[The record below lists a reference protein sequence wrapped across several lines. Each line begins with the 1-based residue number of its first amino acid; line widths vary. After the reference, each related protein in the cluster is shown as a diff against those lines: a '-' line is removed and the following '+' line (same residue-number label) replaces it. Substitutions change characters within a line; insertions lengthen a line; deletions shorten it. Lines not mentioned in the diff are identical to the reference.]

1 MRGPMRNAFLYL
13 FIFMAGGVITWGL
26 LRTFAR
32 TEESREEHARRN
44 ALALLERPPSPANI
58 PETPLVTAAAK
69 IEPAVVNIDTLAERT
84 FRGIDLFGQPQTR
97 SILTQ
102 GKGSG
107 VIITP
112 DGYIVTNSHVIE
124 GAAIIRVTMVDGRKY
139 QGRVVG
145 SDPAVDLAVVKI
157 DARDLPAAE
166 LGDSDKLKVGEYVLA
181 IGYPLG
187 FGTTV
192 THGIV
197 SATDRRNLEVAEG
210 RVLRQAIQTD
220 APINRGN
227 SGGAL
232 ANMKGQLVGINTAI
246 ASQGGGGNIG
256 IGFAIPINAARNVI
270 KDLIAKGRTGN
281 AQPSEPF
288 IGIVGTELGP
298 DRAVELGLPSA
309 QGVVVVEVYPLSPAE
324 SAGLK
329 RGDIIVAID
338 GKAITSMEELRT
350 AVRTHRFGEQ
360 VRLRLMRGDGSTE
373 EVKVTVGARP
383 QAPSP

>member
-1 MRGPMRNAFLYL
+1 MRKAFPYL
-13 FIFMAGGVITWGL
+13 IIFAIGGVLTWVL
-26 LRTFAR
+26 LRTLVW
-32 TEESREEHARRN
+32 TGESREERAQRN
-44 ALALLERPPSPANI
+44 ALAILDRPPIPANI
-58 PETPLVTAAAK
+58 LDNPLVTAAAK

-84 FRGIDLFGQPQTR
+84 FRGIDFFGQPQTR

-112 DGYIVTNSHVIE
+112 DGYIVTNNHVIE
-124 GAAIIRVTMVDGRKY
+124 GAAIIRVTMVDGKKY
-139 QGRVVG
+139 QGRVIG

-166 LGDSDKLKVGEYVLA
+166 LGDSDRLKVGEYVLA

-232 ANMKGQLVGINTAI
+232 ANIKGQLVGINTAI

-256 IGFAIPINAARNVI
+256 IGFAIPINAARNVL
-270 KDLIAKGRTGN
+270 KELIARGRAGS
-281 AQPSEPF
+281 ARPSEPF

-298 DRAVELGLPSA
+298 ERAEEMGLPSV

-324 SAGLK
+324 SAGLR
-329 RGDIIVAID
+329 RGDIIVAVD
-338 GKAITSMEELRT
+338 GKAIASMEDLR
-350 AVRTHRFGEQ
+350 AIVRSHRFGEQ
-360 VRLRLMRGDGSTE
+360 VALRLMRGDKSTE

-383 QAPSP
+383 QTPPS

>member
-1 MRGPMRNAFLYL
+1 MRKAFPYL
-13 FIFMAGGVITWGL
+13 IIFAIGGVLTWVL
-26 LRTFAR
+26 LRTLVWTGESHEERAR
-32 TEESREEHARRN
+32 LN
-44 ALALLERPPSPANI
+44 ALAILDRPPVPANI
-58 PETPLVTAAAK
+58 PDNPLVTAAAK

-84 FRGIDLFGQPQTR
+84 FRGIDFFGQPQTR

-124 GAAIIRVTMVDGRKY
+124 GAAIIRVTMVDGKKY
-139 QGRVVG
+139 QGRVIG

-157 DARDLPAAE
+157 DARNLPAAE

-232 ANMKGQLVGINTAI
+232 ANIKGQLVGINTAI
-246 ASQGGGGNIG
+246 ASEGGGGNIG
-256 IGFAIPINAARNVI
+256 IGFAIPINAARNVL
-270 KDLIAKGRTGN
+270 KELIAKGRSGSV
-281 AQPSEPF
+281 QPSEPF

-298 DRAVELGLPSA
+298 ERAAEIGLPPV

-329 RGDIIVAID
+329 RGDIIVSVD
-338 GKAITSMEELRT
+338 GKAITSMEDLR
-350 AVRTHRFGEQ
+350 AIVRSHRFGEQ
-360 VRLRLMRGDGSTE
+360 VRLRLIRGDRSTE

-383 QAPSP
+383 QAPSS